1 MPSLLDIFRQYFPTW
16 NEVRNKPPGLADK
29 LGNLVEDLTP
39 QLGGDLENNEF
50 HRVFDIALTDDETAA
65 GDIITVTFGETVV
78 FNELCY
84 PDTTDNEWKKALGTN
99 AAVKHPAMGI
109 ALESKANSEPGA
121 LLLRGTIRD
130 DTAYSG
136 AAPGD
141 IAYLS
146 DGTAGDILYAAP
158 SDSGD
163 IVQIV
168 GFIIAQNYLFFNPGY
183 TYVEVP

>member
-50 HRVFDIALTDDETAA
+50 HRVFDITLTDDETAA
-65 GDIITVTFGETVV
+65 GDIITVTFGENVV

-84 PDTTDNEWKKALGTN
+84 PDITDNEWKKALGTN

-109 ALESKANSEPGA
+109 ALETKANAEAGK

-130 DTAYSG
+130 DTAYTA

-146 DGTAGDILYAAP
+146 DATAGEILYAAP